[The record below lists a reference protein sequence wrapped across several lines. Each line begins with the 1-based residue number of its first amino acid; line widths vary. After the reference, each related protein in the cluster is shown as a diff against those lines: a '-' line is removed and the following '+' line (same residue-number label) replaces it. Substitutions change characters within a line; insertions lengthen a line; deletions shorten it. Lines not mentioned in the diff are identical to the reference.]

1 VTSFGADALALCHQH
16 ILGELQM
23 KNLAYPQNRAPPEGS
38 LHNADRYL
46 TELGGSPVRR
56 PVAAKIVHCLL
67 EFAGFHKFPSKKE
80 SKSCL

>member
-23 KNLAYPQNRAPPEGS
+23 KNLAYPQIRAPQKAAFTTPAG
-38 LHNADRYL
+38 LQTL
-46 TELGGSPVRR
+46 QGGSPVRR
-56 PVAAKIVHCLL
+56 PAAATIFHCLL